1 MSEEQMQLYKTAYY
15 QTLESEEQLKFFL
28 QWFLDYYV
36 NQQEQIINVLDEH
49 CKQWKTSTGSI
60 VRSIYLPTNPLT
72 LSRIS
77 TSNLKIIAF
86 VKSSE
91 DKTSDDKILKELDKL
106 FKQKIILT
114 FICKLSD
121 NSSPELKLL

>member
-49 CKQWKTSTGSI
+49 CKQ
-60 VRSIYLPTNPLT
+60 
-72 LSRIS
+72 
-77 TSNLKIIAF
+77 
-86 VKSSE
+86 
-91 DKTSDDKILKELDKL
+91 
-106 FKQKIILT
+106 
-114 FICKLSD
+114 
-121 NSSPELKLL
+121 